1 MFAELGR
8 WYPGRKLSFVPRDA
22 RVEGWQATRG
32 IFEDRLVWDGKSS
45 GRQDTCKT
53 LTRPEKEEGAGKIG
67 QQVHNPM
74 FFQIIPGF
82 ELPAAAGLHRA

>member
-1 MFAELGR
+1 MVSGKEAVLR
-8 WYPGRKLSFVPRDA
+8 PPR
-22 RVEGWQATRG
+22 RTRGGMTTRG
-32 IFEDRLVWDGKSS
+32 ISEDRSLWDGKSS